1 MTREEFQFS
10 QVIVTL
16 FIMIY
21 MSGSGRVC
29 CKTDPIDPYRQPA
42 PNNPTKRE
50 PKQRKSAKWGKTVL
64 FYIPETIPIILHRI
78 QSVPFKARAFPTY
91 FPNTTLLSDPVS
103 WPIFG
108 LQCCEH
114 HALLSVLLFWQQ
126 TTPSFCVQIFPQA
139 LTRTS
144 KCQSNKTRSR
154 VTIWQILY

>member
-50 PKQRKSAKWGKTVL
+50 PKQRKSENGGKQCCFTFQRLFQSSSTVFSL
-64 FYIPETIPIILHRI
+64 FLLRRGHSPHIFQTPHCYQILFHG
-78 QSVPFKARAFPTY
+78 QFLACSVVS
-91 FPNTTLLSDPVS
+91 TTLYCPCFYSDSKP
-103 WPIFG
+103 
-108 LQCCEH
+108 LH
-114 HALLSVLLFWQQ
+114 HSAF
-126 TTPSFCVQIFPQA
+126 
-139 LTRTS
+139 
-144 KCQSNKTRSR
+144 RSS
-154 VTIWQILY
+154 LKL